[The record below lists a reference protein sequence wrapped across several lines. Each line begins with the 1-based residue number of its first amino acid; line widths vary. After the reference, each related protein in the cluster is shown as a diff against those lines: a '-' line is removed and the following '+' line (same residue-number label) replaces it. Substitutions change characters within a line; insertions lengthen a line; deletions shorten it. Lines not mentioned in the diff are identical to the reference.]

1 MNRAEDARRILDFLE
16 NSTYELEKLDNFLR
30 LGDGETFR
38 EVRYFRETLS
48 DSELLLPLLLMFS
61 RDIVVRR
68 TANRIF
74 LQLFMKELDREDS
87 QALEEQIL
95 LTMFQE
101 QEDWKNFQYCFETT
115 RAKDPIL

>member
-1 MNRAEDARRILDFLE
+1 MQ
-16 NSTYELEKLDNFLR
+16 

-68 TANRIF
+68 TANRVF

-87 QALEEQIL
+87 QVLEEQIL
-95 LTMFQE
+95 LTMFHE
-101 QEDWKNFQYCFETT
+101 QEVWRNLQYYFETA

>member
-1 MNRAEDARRILDFLE
+1 MQ
-16 NSTYELEKLDNFLR
+16 

-48 DSELLLPLLLMFS
+48 DSKLLLPLLLMLS

-68 TANRIF
+68 TANRVF

-87 QALEEQIL
+87 QALEGQIL

-101 QEDWKNFQYCFETT
+101 QEVWRNLQYYFETA
-115 RAKDPIL
+115 RAKGSIL

>member
-30 LGDGETFR
+30 LGDGET
-38 EVRYFRETLS
+38 LS

-68 TANRIF
+68 TANRVF
-74 LQLFMKELDREDS
+74 LQLFMKELDREDP

>member
-1 MNRAEDARRILDFLE
+1 MQ
-16 NSTYELEKLDNFLR
+16 

-48 DSELLLPLLLMFS
+48 DSKLLLPLLLMLS

-68 TANRIF
+68 TANRVF

-87 QALEEQIL
+87 QALEGQIL
-95 LTMFQE
+95 LTMFHE
-101 QEDWKNFQYCFETT
+101 QEVWRNLQY
-115 RAKDPIL
+115 

>member
-1 MNRAEDARRILDFLE
+1 MQ
-16 NSTYELEKLDNFLR
+16 

-48 DSELLLPLLLMFS
+48 DSKLLLPLLLMLS

-68 TANRIF
+68 TANRVF

-87 QALEEQIL
+87 QALEGQIL
-95 LTMFQE
+95 LTMFHE
-101 QEDWKNFQYCFETT
+101 QEVWRNLQYYFETA
-115 RAKDPIL
+115 RAQGSIL

>member
-1 MNRAEDARRILDFLE
+1 MGRPF
-16 NSTYELEKLDNFLR
+16 EKFGIFERPLATANCF
-30 LGDGETFR
+30 
-38 EVRYFRETLS
+38 
-48 DSELLLPLLLMFS
+48 PLLLMFS

-68 TANRIF
+68 TANRVF
-74 LQLFMKELDREDS
+74 LQLFMKELDREDP